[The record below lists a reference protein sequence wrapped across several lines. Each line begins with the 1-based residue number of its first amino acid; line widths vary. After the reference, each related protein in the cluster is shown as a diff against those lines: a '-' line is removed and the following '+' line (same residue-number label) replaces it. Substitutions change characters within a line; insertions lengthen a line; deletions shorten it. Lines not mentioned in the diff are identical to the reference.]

1 MIRRSSWLP
10 ILAAAGC
17 ALTAAAVWVAV
28 TASSQVEMLDA
39 AADHGFIGLRR
50 PSLAPIATA
59 VARSVN
65 PVPLVIAAIV
75 LMGIAIV
82 RGRIRVAAA
91 VAVILIGANLT
102 TQVLKPLLAHPRFAE
117 WLGHAQINGASWPSG
132 HSTAAMAIALCA
144 VLVAPA
150 RLRPAVAALGAVFAV
165 AIAYSLVAMG
175 WHWPADVLGGFLVA
189 ATWTLL
195 AVAALREA
203 DLRWAAGTGREK
215 AARLRDAL
223 TPPAVAAA
231 GALGVVALLVA
242 LKPHAVLG
250 YMAEHPAALTGAVAI
265 AALGTV
271 LATGLAL
278 VLKREPG
285 ATQSRRST
293 VPSGHSPSRRSALA
307 ARPPERR

>member
-1 MIRRSSWLP
+1 VTRRSSWLP
-10 ILAAAGC
+10 VLAAAGC

-28 TASSQVEMLDA
+28 TASSWVQMVDA

-50 PSLAPIATA
+50 PSLAPIATT
-59 VARSVN
+59 VARTVD
-65 PVPLVIAAIV
+65 PVPLVIVAIV
-75 LMGIAIV
+75 LMAIAV
-82 RGRIRVAAA
+82 ARGRIRVAAA
-91 VAVILIGANLT
+91 VPVIIIGADVT
-102 TQVLKPLLAHPRFAE
+102 TQVLKPLLAHQRFAE
-117 WLGHAQINGASWPSG
+117 WLGKAQIQGASWPSG

-144 VLVAPA
+144 VLVVPA

-165 AIAYSLVAMG
+165 AIAYSLITMG
-175 WHWPADVLGGFLVA
+175 WHYPVDVLGGFLVA
-189 ATWTLL
+189 ATWALL

-223 TPPAVAAA
+223 APPAVAAA

-250 YMAEHPAALTGAVAI
+250 YMAEHPAALTGAFAI

-278 VLKREPG
+278 VLKRDPD
-285 ATQSRRST
+285 
-293 VPSGHSPSRRSALA
+293 A
-307 ARPPERR
+307 ARPRERR